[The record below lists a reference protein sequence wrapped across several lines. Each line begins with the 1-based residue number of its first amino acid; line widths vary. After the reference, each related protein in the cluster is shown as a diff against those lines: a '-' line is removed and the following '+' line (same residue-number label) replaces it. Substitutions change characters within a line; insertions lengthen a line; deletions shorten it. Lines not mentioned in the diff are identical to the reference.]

1 MNYQKACKILDLNP
15 KQHIKIDEIKQQYKI
30 HALKYHPDKNKSPNS
45 TEKFQEIHTAYEYL
59 CNNVDSDDDSDTCDK
74 SYSNILFKF
83 LSSIIPIDKD
93 TQVIHII
100 IEKITNICENKSV
113 DFLEKLDK
121 EMLIKINNLIKMNS
135 DILHINNN
143 YIEIIESMINK
154 KSQNDEVI
162 ILNPTLEDLFDN
174 NLYKLTVENETYIVP
189 LWHHELIYENN
200 NRDIYVKCNPVLP
213 DNIEIDDI
221 NDIHIYKQYSIKE
234 LWGKDTFEVDIHI
247 KKIQLEVDKL
257 KLMRHQTIILLKSG
271 ISRVNLK
278 NIYDVSMVSTIH
290 IHVSLDLL

>member
-1 MNYQKACKILDLNP
+1 MNYQKACEILDLNQ
-15 KQHIKIDEIKQQYKI
+15 KQNIKIGEIKQQYKI
-30 HALKYHPDKNKSPNS
+30 YALKYHPDKNKSPNS

-59 CNNVDSDDDSDTCDK
+59 CNNVDSDDDSDTSDK

-83 LSSIIPIDKD
+83 LESIIPIDKD
-93 TQVIHII
+93 SQIMYLI
-100 IEKITNICENKSV
+100 IEKISKVCENKSV

-121 EMLIKINNLIKMNS
+121 EVLIKILNLIKMNKE
-135 DILHINNN
+135 ILHINNN
-143 YIEIIESMINK
+143 YIELIESVINK

-174 NLYKLTVENETYIVP
+174 NLYKLTVENQTYIVP

-200 NRDIYVKCNPVLP
+200 NRDIYVKCNPILP

-221 NDIHIYKQYSIKE
+221 NDIHVYKQYSIKE
-234 LWGKDTFEVDIHI
+234 LWGKDTFEVDIHV
-247 KKIQLEVDKL
+247 KKIQLEVNKL
-257 KLMRHQTIILLKSG
+257 KLMRYQTIILLKSG

-278 NIYDVSMVSTIH
+278 NIYDVSMVSTIY
-290 IHVSLDLL
+290 IHVTLDL

>member
-1 MNYQKACKILDLNP
+1 MNYQKACEILDLDYN
-15 KQHIKIDEIKQQYKI
+15 QNIGITDIKQQYKI
-30 HALKYHPDKNKSPNS
+30 YALKYHPDKNKSLNS

-59 CNNVDSDDDSDTCDK
+59 CNNIDSDNDTINVDK

-93 TQVIHII
+93 TQIIHII

-174 NLYKLTVENETYIVP
+174 NLYKLTVDNETYIVP

-290 IHVSLDLL
+290 IHVSLDL

>member
-1 MNYQKACKILDLNP
+1 MNFQKACEILDLDYN
-15 KQHIKIDEIKQQYKI
+15 KNINITNIKQQYKI
-30 HALKYHPDKNKSPNS
+30 YALKYHPDKNKSPNS
-45 TEKFQEIHTAYEYL
+45 TEKFQEINTAYDYL
-59 CNNVDSDDDSDTCDK
+59 CNNIDSDDDTINDDK

-93 TQVIHII
+93 MKIMHII
-100 IEKITNICENKSV
+100 IEKITNICENKST

-121 EMLIKINNLIKMNS
+121 DILIKINKLIKMNC

-143 YIEIIESMINK
+143 YIEIIENIINK

-174 NLYKLTVENETYIVP
+174 NLYKLTVDKETYIVP

-200 NRDIYVKCNPVLP
+200 NRDIYVKCNPILP

-221 NDIHIYKQYSIKE
+221 NDIHVYKPYSIKE
-234 LWGKDTFEVDIHI
+234 LWGKDTFVVDIHDRN
-247 KKIQLEVDKL
+247 IQLEVNKL
-257 KLMRHQTIILLKSG
+257 KLMQHQTIIMLKSG
-271 ISRVNLK
+271 ISRVNIK
-278 NIYDVSMVSTIH
+278 NIYDVSIISTIYIH
-290 IHVSLDLL
+290 ITLTI

>member
-1 MNYQKACKILDLNP
+1 MNQKQN
-15 KQHIKIDEIKQQYKI
+15 IKIGEIKQQYKI
-30 HALKYHPDKNKSPNS
+30 YALKYHPDKNKSPNS

-59 CNNVDSDDDSDTCDK
+59 CNNVDSDDDSDTSDK

-83 LSSIIPIDKD
+83 LESIIPIDKD
-93 TQVIHII
+93 SQIMYLI
-100 IEKITNICENKSV
+100 IEKISKVCENKSV

-121 EMLIKINNLIKMNS
+121 EVLIKILNLIKMNKE
-135 DILHINNN
+135 ILHINNN
-143 YIEIIESMINK
+143 YIELIESVINK

-174 NLYKLTVENETYIVP
+174 NLYKLTVENQTYIVP

-200 NRDIYVKCNPVLP
+200 NRDIYVKCNPILP

-221 NDIHIYKQYSIKE
+221 NDIHVYKQYSIKE
-234 LWGKDTFEVDIHI
+234 LWGKDTFEVDIHV

-278 NIYDVSMVSTIH
+278 NIYDVSMVSTIY
-290 IHVSLDLL
+290 IHVTLDL

>member
-1 MNYQKACKILDLNP
+1 MNQKQN
-15 KQHIKIDEIKQQYKI
+15 IKIGEIKQQYKI
-30 HALKYHPDKNKSPNS
+30 YALKYHPDKNKSPNS

-59 CNNVDSDDDSDTCDK
+59 CNNVDSDDDSDTSDK

-83 LSSIIPIDKD
+83 LESIIPIDKD
-93 TQVIHII
+93 SQIMYLI
-100 IEKITNICENKSV
+100 IEKISKVCENKSV

-121 EMLIKINNLIKMNS
+121 EVLIKILNLIKMNKE
-135 DILHINNN
+135 ILHINNN
-143 YIEIIESMINK
+143 YIELIESVINK

-174 NLYKLTVENETYIVP
+174 NLYKLTVENQTYIVP

-200 NRDIYVKCNPVLP
+200 NRDIYVKCNPILP

-234 LWGKDTFEVDIHI
+234 LWGKDTFEVDIHV
-247 KKIQLEVDKL
+247 KKIQLEVNKL
-257 KLMRHQTIILLKSG
+257 KLMRYQTIILLKSG

-278 NIYDVSMVSTIH
+278 NIYDVTMVSTIY
-290 IHVSLDLL
+290 IHVTLDL

>member
-1 MNYQKACKILDLNP
+1 MNQKQN
-15 KQHIKIDEIKQQYKI
+15 IKIGEIKQQYKI
-30 HALKYHPDKNKSPNS
+30 YALKYHPDKNKSPNS

-59 CNNVDSDDDSDTCDK
+59 CNNVDSDDDSDTSDK

-83 LSSIIPIDKD
+83 LESIIPIDKD
-93 TQVIHII
+93 SQIMYLI
-100 IEKITNICENKSV
+100 IEKISKVCENKSV

-121 EMLIKINNLIKMNS
+121 EVLIKILNLIKMNKE
-135 DILHINNN
+135 ILHINNN
-143 YIEIIESMINK
+143 YIELIESVINK

-174 NLYKLTVENETYIVP
+174 NLYKLTVDNQTYIVP

-200 NRDIYVKCNPVLP
+200 NRDIYVKCNPILP

-221 NDIHIYKQYSIKE
+221 NDIHVYKQYSIKE

-278 NIYDVSMVSTIH
+278 NIYDVSMVSTIY
-290 IHVSLDLL
+290 IHVTLDL

>member
-1 MNYQKACKILDLNP
+1 MNYQKACEILDLNE
-15 KQHIKIDEIKQQYKI
+15 KQNIKISEIKQQYKI
-30 HALKYHPDKNKSPNS
+30 YALKYHPDKNKSPNS

-59 CNNVDSDDDSDTCDK
+59 CNNVDSDDDTVNDDK

-83 LSSIIPIDKD
+83 LESIIPIDKD
-93 TQVIHII
+93 SQIMYLI
-100 IEKITNICENKSV
+100 IEKISKVCENKSV

-121 EMLIKINNLIKMNS
+121 EVLIKILNLIKMNKE
-135 DILHINNN
+135 ILHINNN
-143 YIEIIESMINK
+143 YIELIESVINK

-174 NLYKLTVENETYIVP
+174 NLYKLTVENQTYIVP

-200 NRDIYVKCNPVLP
+200 NRDIYVKCNPILP

-221 NDIHIYKQYSIKE
+221 NDIHVYKQYSIKE
-234 LWGKDTFEVDIHI
+234 LWGKDTFEVDIHV

-257 KLMRHQTIILLKSG
+257 KLMRQQTIILLKSG

-278 NIYDVSMVSTIH
+278 NIYDVSMVSTIY
-290 IHVSLDLL
+290 IHVTLDL

>member
-1 MNYQKACKILDLNP
+1 MNQKQN
-15 KQHIKIDEIKQQYKI
+15 IKIGEIKQQYKI
-30 HALKYHPDKNKSPNS
+30 YALKYHPDKNKSPNS

-59 CNNVDSDDDSDTCDK
+59 CNNVDSDDDSDTSDK

-83 LSSIIPIDKD
+83 LESIIPIDKD
-93 TQVIHII
+93 SQIMYLI
-100 IEKITNICENKSV
+100 IEKISKVCENKSV

-121 EMLIKINNLIKMNS
+121 EVLIKILNLIKMNKE
-135 DILHINNN
+135 ILHINNN
-143 YIEIIESMINK
+143 YIELIESVINK

-174 NLYKLTVENETYIVP
+174 NLYKLTVDNQTYIVP

-200 NRDIYVKCNPVLP
+200 NRDIYVKCNPILP

-221 NDIHIYKQYSIKE
+221 NDIHVYKQYSIKE
-234 LWGKDTFEVDIHI
+234 LWGKDTFEVDIHV

-278 NIYDVSMVSTIH
+278 NIYDVSMVSTIY
-290 IHVSLDLL
+290 IHVTLDL

>member
-1 MNYQKACKILDLNP
+1 MNYQKACEILDLNQ
-15 KQHIKIDEIKQQYKI
+15 KQNIKIGEIKQHYKI
-30 HALKYHPDKNKSPNS
+30 YALKYHPDKNKSPNS

-59 CNNVDSDDDSDTCDK
+59 CNNVDSDDDSDTSDK

-83 LSSIIPIDKD
+83 LESIIPIDKD
-93 TQVIHII
+93 SQIMYLI
-100 IEKITNICENKSV
+100 IEKISKVCENKSV

-121 EMLIKINNLIKMNS
+121 EVLIKILNLIKMNKE
-135 DILHINNN
+135 ILHINNN
-143 YIEIIESMINK
+143 YIELIESVINK

-174 NLYKLTVENETYIVP
+174 NLYKLTVENQTYIVP

-200 NRDIYVKCNPVLP
+200 NRDIYIKCNPILP

-221 NDIHIYKQYSIKE
+221 NDIHVYKQYSIKE
-234 LWGKDTFEVDIHI
+234 LWGKDTFEVDIHV

-278 NIYDVSMVSTIH
+278 NIYDVTMVSTIY
-290 IHVSLDLL
+290 IHVTLDL

>member
-1 MNYQKACKILDLNP
+1 MNYQKACEILDLNQ
-15 KQHIKIDEIKQQYKI
+15 KQNIKIGEIKQQYKI
-30 HALKYHPDKNKSPNS
+30 YALKYHPDKNKSPNS

-59 CNNVDSDDDSDTCDK
+59 CNNVDSDDDSDTSDK

-83 LSSIIPIDKD
+83 LESIIPIDKD
-93 TQVIHII
+93 SQIMYLI
-100 IEKITNICENKSV
+100 IEKISKVCENKSV

-121 EMLIKINNLIKMNS
+121 EVLIKILNLIKMNKE
-135 DILHINNN
+135 ILHINNN
-143 YIEIIESMINK
+143 YIELIESVINK

-174 NLYKLTVENETYIVP
+174 NLYKLTVENQTYIVP

-200 NRDIYVKCNPVLP
+200 NRDIYVKCNPILP

-221 NDIHIYKQYSIKE
+221 NDIHVYKQYSIKE
-234 LWGKDTFEVDIHI
+234 LWGKDTFEVDIHV

-278 NIYDVSMVSTIH
+278 NIYDVSMVSTIY
-290 IHVSLDLL
+290 IHVTLDL

>member
-1 MNYQKACKILDLNP
+1 MNFQKACEILDLDYN
-15 KQHIKIDEIKQQYKI
+15 KNINITNIKQQYKI
-30 HALKYHPDKNKSPNS
+30 YALKYHPDKNKSPNS
-45 TEKFQEIHTAYEYL
+45 TEKFQEINTAYDYL
-59 CNNVDSDDDSDTCDK
+59 CNNIDSDDDTINDDK

-93 TQVIHII
+93 MKIMHII
-100 IEKITNICENKSV
+100 IEKITNICENKST

-121 EMLIKINNLIKMNS
+121 DILIKINKLIKMNC

-143 YIEIIESMINK
+143 YIEIIENIINK

-174 NLYKLTVENETYIVP
+174 NLYKLTVDKETYIVP

-200 NRDIYVKCNPVLP
+200 NRDIYIKCNPILP

-221 NDIHIYKQYSIKE
+221 NDIHVYKPYSIKE
-234 LWGKDTFEVDIHI
+234 LWGKDTFTVDIHDRN
-247 KKIQLEVDKL
+247 IQLEVNKL
-257 KLMRHQTIILLKSG
+257 KLMQHQTIIMLKSG
-271 ISRVNLK
+271 ISRVNIK
-278 NIYDVSMVSTIH
+278 NIYDVSMVSTIYIH
-290 IHVSLDLL
+290 ITLTI

>member
-1 MNYQKACKILDLNP
+1 LNQKQN
-15 KQHIKIDEIKQQYKI
+15 IKIGEIKQQYKI
-30 HALKYHPDKNKSPNS
+30 YALKYHPDKNKSPNS

-59 CNNVDSDDDSDTCDK
+59 CNNVDSDDDSDTSDK

-83 LSSIIPIDKD
+83 LESIIPIDKD
-93 TQVIHII
+93 SQIMYLI
-100 IEKITNICENKSV
+100 IEKISKVCENKSV

-121 EMLIKINNLIKMNS
+121 EVLIKILNLIKMNKE
-135 DILHINNN
+135 ILHINNN
-143 YIEIIESMINK
+143 YIELIESVINK

-174 NLYKLTVENETYIVP
+174 NLYKLTVENQTYIVP

-200 NRDIYVKCNPVLP
+200 NRDIYVKCNPILP

-234 LWGKDTFEVDIHI
+234 LWCKDTFEVDIYV

-278 NIYDVSMVSTIH
+278 NIYDVSMVSTIY
-290 IHVSLDLL
+290 IHVTLDL

>member
-1 MNYQKACKILDLNP
+1 LNQKQN
-15 KQHIKIDEIKQQYKI
+15 IKIGEIKQQYKI
-30 HALKYHPDKNKSPNS
+30 YALKYHPDKNKSPNS

-59 CNNVDSDDDSDTCDK
+59 CNNVDSDDDSDTSDK

-83 LSSIIPIDKD
+83 LESIIPIDKD
-93 TQVIHII
+93 SQIMYLI
-100 IEKITNICENKSV
+100 IEKISKVCENKSV

-121 EMLIKINNLIKMNS
+121 EVLIKILNLIKMNKE
-135 DILHINNN
+135 ILHINNN
-143 YIEIIESMINK
+143 YIELIESVINK

-174 NLYKLTVENETYIVP
+174 NLYKLTVENQTYIVP

-200 NRDIYVKCNPVLP
+200 NRDIYVKCNPILP

-221 NDIHIYKQYSIKE
+221 NDIHVYKQYSIKE

-278 NIYDVSMVSTIH
+278 NIYDVSMVSTIY
-290 IHVSLDLL
+290 IHVTLDL

>member
-1 MNYQKACKILDLNP
+1 MNYQKACEILDLND
-15 KQHIKIDEIKQQYKI
+15 KQNIGITDIKQKYKI
-30 HALKYHPDKNKSPNS
+30 YALKYHPDKNKSPNS

-59 CNNVDSDDDSDTCDK
+59 CNNVDSDDVSDTSDK

-83 LSSIIPIDKD
+83 LESIIPIDKD
-93 TQVIHII
+93 SQIMYLI
-100 IEKITNICENKSV
+100 IEKISKVCENKSV

-143 YIEIIESMINK
+143 YIEIIESVINK

-174 NLYKLTVENETYIVP
+174 NLYKLTVDNQTYIVP

-278 NIYDVSMVSTIH
+278 NIYDVSTVSTIH
-290 IHVSLDLL
+290 IHLTLDL

>member
-1 MNYQKACKILDLNP
+1 LNQKQN
-15 KQHIKIDEIKQQYKI
+15 IKIGEIKQQYKI
-30 HALKYHPDKNKSPNS
+30 YALKYHPDKNKSPNS

-59 CNNVDSDDDSDTCDK
+59 CNNVDSDDDSDTSDK

-83 LSSIIPIDKD
+83 LESIIPIDKD
-93 TQVIHII
+93 SQIMYLI
-100 IEKITNICENKSV
+100 IEKISKVCENKSV

-121 EMLIKINNLIKMNS
+121 EVLIKILNLIKMNKE
-135 DILHINNN
+135 ILHINNN
-143 YIEIIESMINK
+143 YIELIESVINK

-174 NLYKLTVENETYIVP
+174 NLYKLTVDNQTYIVP

-200 NRDIYVKCNPVLP
+200 NRDIYVKCNPILP

-221 NDIHIYKQYSIKE
+221 NDIHVYKQYSIKE
-234 LWGKDTFEVDIHI
+234 LWGKDTFEVDIYD
-247 KKIQLEVDKL
+247 KKIQLEVDRL
-257 KLMRHQTIILLKSG
+257 KLMRHQTIIMTKSG

-278 NIYDVSMVSTIH
+278 NIYDVSMVSTIY
-290 IHVSLDLL
+290 IHVTLDL

>member
-1 MNYQKACKILDLNP
+1 MNHQKACEILDLNQ
-15 KQHIKIDEIKQQYKI
+15 KQNIKIGEIKQQYKI
-30 HALKYHPDKNKSPNS
+30 YALKYHPDKNKSPNS

-59 CNNVDSDDDSDTCDK
+59 CNNVDSDDDSDTSDK

-83 LSSIIPIDKD
+83 LESIIPIDKD
-93 TQVIHII
+93 SQIMYLI
-100 IEKITNICENKSV
+100 IEKISKVCENKSV

-121 EMLIKINNLIKMNS
+121 EVLIKILNLIKMNKE
-135 DILHINNN
+135 ILHINNN
-143 YIEIIESMINK
+143 YIELIESVINK

-174 NLYKLTVENETYIVP
+174 NLYKLTVENQTYIVP

-200 NRDIYVKCNPVLP
+200 NRDIYVKCNPILP

-221 NDIHIYKQYSIKE
+221 NDIHVYKQYSIKE
-234 LWGKDTFEVDIHI
+234 LWGKDTFEVDIHV

-257 KLMRHQTIILLKSG
+257 KLMRQQTIILLKSG

-278 NIYDVSMVSTIH
+278 NIYDVSMVSTIY
-290 IHVSLDLL
+290 IHVTLEL

>member
-1 MNYQKACKILDLNP
+1 MNYQKACEILDLNQ
-15 KQHIKIDEIKQQYKI
+15 KQNIKIGEIKQQYKI
-30 HALKYHPDKNKSPNS
+30 YALKYHPDKNKSPNS

-59 CNNVDSDDDSDTCDK
+59 CNNVDSDDDSDTSDK

-83 LSSIIPIDKD
+83 LESIIPIDKD
-93 TQVIHII
+93 SQIMYLI
-100 IEKITNICENKSV
+100 IEKISKVCENKSV

-121 EMLIKINNLIKMNS
+121 EVLIKILNLIKMNKE
-135 DILHINNN
+135 ILHINNN
-143 YIEIIESMINK
+143 YIELIESVINK

-174 NLYKLTVENETYIVP
+174 NLYKLTVENQTYIVP

-200 NRDIYVKCNPVLP
+200 NRDIYVKCNPILP

-221 NDIHIYKQYSIKE
+221 NDIHVYKQYSIKE
-234 LWGKDTFEVDIHI
+234 LWGKDTFEVDIYD
-247 KKIQLEVDKL
+247 KKIQLEVDRL

-278 NIYDVSMVSTIH
+278 NIYDVSMVSTIY
-290 IHVSLDLL
+290 IHVTLDL

>member
-45 TEKFQEIHTAYEYL
+45 TEKFQEIYTAYEYL

>member
-1 MNYQKACKILDLNP
+1 MNYQKACEILDLNQ
-15 KQHIKIDEIKQQYKI
+15 KQNIKIGEIKQQYKI
-30 HALKYHPDKNKSPNS
+30 YALKYHPDKNKSPNS

-59 CNNVDSDDDSDTCDK
+59 CNNVDSDDDSDTSDK

-83 LSSIIPIDKD
+83 LESIIPIDKD
-93 TQVIHII
+93 SQIMYLI
-100 IEKITNICENKSV
+100 IEKISKVCENKSV

-121 EMLIKINNLIKMNS
+121 EVLIKILNLIKMNKE
-135 DILHINNN
+135 ILHINNN
-143 YIEIIESMINK
+143 YIELIESVINK

-174 NLYKLTVENETYIVP
+174 NLYKLTVENQTYIVP

-200 NRDIYVKCNPVLP
+200 NRDIYVKCNPILP

-234 LWGKDTFEVDIHI
+234 LWCKDTFEVDIYV

-278 NIYDVSMVSTIH
+278 NIYDVSMVSTIY
-290 IHVSLDLL
+290 IHVTLDL

>member
-1 MNYQKACKILDLNP
+1 MNYQKACEILDLNE
-15 KQHIKIDEIKQQYKI
+15 KQNIKISEIKQQYKI
-30 HALKYHPDKNKSPNS
+30 YALKYHPDKNKSPNS

-59 CNNVDSDDDSDTCDK
+59 CNNVDSDDDTVNDDK

-83 LSSIIPIDKD
+83 LESIIPIDKD
-93 TQVIHII
+93 SQIMYLI
-100 IEKITNICENKSV
+100 IEKISKVCENKSV

-121 EMLIKINNLIKMNS
+121 EVLIKILNLIKMNKE
-135 DILHINNN
+135 ILHINNN
-143 YIEIIESMINK
+143 YIEIIESIINK

-174 NLYKLTVENETYIVP
+174 NLYKLTVDNQTYIVP

-213 DNIEIDDI
+213 DNIEIDNI

-234 LWGKDTFEVDIHI
+234 LWDKDTFEVDIHV

-257 KLMRHQTIILLKSG
+257 KLMRQQTIILLKSG

-278 NIYDVSMVSTIH
+278 NIYDVSMVSTIY
-290 IHVSLDLL
+290 IHVTLDL

>member
-1 MNYQKACKILDLNP
+1 MNYQKACEILDLNQ
-15 KQHIKIDEIKQQYKI
+15 KQNIKIGEIKQQYKI
-30 HALKYHPDKNKSPNS
+30 YALKYHPDKNKSPNS

-93 TQVIHII
+93 TQIIHII
-100 IEKITNICENKSV
+100 IEKISNICENKSI
-113 DFLEKLDK
+113 DFLEKLDR
-121 EMLIKINNLIKMNS
+121 EVLIKILNLIKMNS

-143 YIEIIESMINK
+143 YIEIIESVINK

-234 LWGKDTFEVDIHI
+234 LWGKDTIEVDIHI

-290 IHVSLDLL
+290 IHVTLDL

>member
-1 MNYQKACKILDLNP
+1 MNYQKACEILDLNQ
-15 KQHIKIDEIKQQYKI
+15 KQNIKIGEIKQQYKI
-30 HALKYHPDKNKSPNS
+30 YALKYHPDKNKSPNS

-59 CNNVDSDDDSDTCDK
+59 CNNVDSDDNSDTCDK

-83 LSSIIPIDKD
+83 LESIIPIDKD
-93 TQVIHII
+93 SQIMYLI
-100 IEKITNICENKSV
+100 IEKISKVCENKSV
-113 DFLEKLDK
+113 DFLEKLDR
-121 EMLIKINNLIKMNS
+121 EVLIKILNLIKMNS

-143 YIEIIESMINK
+143 YIEIIESVINK

-174 NLYKLTVENETYIVP
+174 NLYKLTVDNETYIVP

-234 LWGKDTFEVDIHI
+234 LWGKDTIEVDIHI

-290 IHVSLDLL
+290 IHVTLDL

>member
-1 MNYQKACKILDLNP
+1 MNYQKACEILDLDYN
-15 KQHIKIDEIKQQYKI
+15 QNIGITDIKQQYKKY
-30 HALKYHPDKNKSPNS
+30 ALKYHPDKNKSLGS
-45 TEKFQEIHTAYEYL
+45 TEKFQEIHTAYEFL
-59 CNNVDSDDDSDTCDK
+59 CNNIDSDNDTINIDK

-93 TQVIHII
+93 TQIIHII

-143 YIEIIESMINK
+143 YIEIIENVINK

-162 ILNPTLEDLFDN
+162 ILNPTLADLFDN
-174 NLYKLTVENETYIVP
+174 NLYKLTVDTHTYIVP

-200 NRDIYVKCNPVLP
+200 NRDVYVKCNPVLP

-221 NDIHIYKQYSIKE
+221 NDIHVYKQYSIKE
-234 LWGKDTFEVDIHI
+234 LWNKDTFEVDIHI
-247 KKIQLEVDKL
+247 KKIQLKVDKL

-278 NIYDVSMVSTIH
+278 NIYDVSMISTIY
-290 IHVSLDLL
+290 IHVTLDM

>member
-1 MNYQKACKILDLNP
+1 M
-15 KQHIKIDEIKQQYKI
+15 
-30 HALKYHPDKNKSPNS
+30 
-45 TEKFQEIHTAYEYL
+45 YL
-59 CNNVDSDDDSDTCDK
+59 
-74 SYSNILFKF
+74 
-83 LSSIIPIDKD
+83 
-93 TQVIHII
+93 I
-100 IEKITNICENKSV
+100 IEKISKVCENKSV

-121 EMLIKINNLIKMNS
+121 EVLIKILNLIKMNKE
-135 DILHINNN
+135 ILHINNN
-143 YIEIIESMINK
+143 YIELIESVINK

-174 NLYKLTVENETYIVP
+174 NLYKLTVENQTYIVP

-200 NRDIYVKCNPVLP
+200 NRDIYVKCNPILP

-234 LWGKDTFEVDIHI
+234 LWCKDTFEVDIYV

-278 NIYDVSMVSTIH
+278 NIYDVSMVSTIY
-290 IHVSLDLL
+290 IHVTLDL

>member
-1 MNYQKACKILDLNP
+1 MNQKQN
-15 KQHIKIDEIKQQYKI
+15 IKIGEIKQQYKI
-30 HALKYHPDKNKSPNS
+30 YALKYHPDKNKSPNS

-59 CNNVDSDDDSDTCDK
+59 CNNVDSDDDSDTSDK

-83 LSSIIPIDKD
+83 LESIIPIDKD
-93 TQVIHII
+93 SQIMYLI
-100 IEKITNICENKSV
+100 IEKISKVCENKSV

-121 EMLIKINNLIKMNS
+121 EVLIKILNLIKMNKE
-135 DILHINNN
+135 ILHINNN
-143 YIEIIESMINK
+143 YIELIESVINK

-174 NLYKLTVENETYIVP
+174 NLYKLTVENQTYIVP

-200 NRDIYVKCNPVLP
+200 NRDIYVKCNPILP

-221 NDIHIYKQYSIKE
+221 NDIHVYKQYSIKE
-234 LWGKDTFEVDIHI
+234 LWGKDTFEVDIHV

-278 NIYDVSMVSTIH
+278 NIYDVSMVSTIY
-290 IHVSLDLL
+290 IHVALDL

>member
-1 MNYQKACKILDLNP
+1 MNQKQN
-15 KQHIKIDEIKQQYKI
+15 IKIGEIKQQYKI
-30 HALKYHPDKNKSPNS
+30 YALKYHPDKNKSPNS

-59 CNNVDSDDDSDTCDK
+59 CNNVDSDDDSDTSDK

-83 LSSIIPIDKD
+83 LESIIPIDKD
-93 TQVIHII
+93 SQIMYLI
-100 IEKITNICENKSV
+100 IEKISKVCENKSV

-121 EMLIKINNLIKMNS
+121 EVLIKILNLIKMNKE
-135 DILHINNN
+135 ILHINNN
-143 YIEIIESMINK
+143 YIELIESVINK

-174 NLYKLTVENETYIVP
+174 NLYKLTVENQTYIVP

-200 NRDIYVKCNPVLP
+200 NRDIYVKCNPILP

-221 NDIHIYKQYSIKE
+221 NDIHVYKQYSIKE

-278 NIYDVSMVSTIH
+278 NIYDVSMVSTIY
-290 IHVSLDLL
+290 IHVTLDL

>member
-1 MNYQKACKILDLNP
+1 MNYQKACEILDLNP

-59 CNNVDSDDDSDTCDK
+59 CNNVDSDNDSDTSDK

-83 LSSIIPIDKD
+83 LESIIPIDKD
-93 TQVIHII
+93 SQIMYLI
-100 IEKITNICENKSV
+100 IEKISKVCENKSV

-121 EMLIKINNLIKMNS
+121 EVLIKILNLIKMNKE
-135 DILHINNN
+135 ILHINNN
-143 YIEIIESMINK
+143 YIELIESVINK

-174 NLYKLTVENETYIVP
+174 NLYKLTVENQTYIVP

-234 LWGKDTFEVDIHI
+234 LWGKDIFEVDIHV

-257 KLMRHQTIILLKSG
+257 KLMRQQTIILLKSG

-278 NIYDVSMVSTIH
+278 NIYDVSIVSTIYIH
-290 IHVSLDLL
+290 ISLNM

>member
-1 MNYQKACKILDLNP
+1 MNYQKACEILDLNP
-15 KQHIKIDEIKQQYKI
+15 KQNIKIDEIKQQYKI

-59 CNNVDSDDDSDTCDK
+59 CNNVDSDDDSDICDK

-93 TQVIHII
+93 TQIIHII
-100 IEKITNICENKSV
+100 IEKISNICENKSI
-113 DFLEKLDK
+113 DFLEKLDR
-121 EMLIKINNLIKMNS
+121 EVLIKILNLIKMNS

-143 YIEIIESMINK
+143 YIEIIESVINK

-162 ILNPTLEDLFDN
+162 ILNPALEDLIDN
-174 NLYKLTVENETYIVP
+174 NLYKLTVDNETYIVP

-278 NIYDVSMVSTIH
+278 NIYDVSMVSTIY
-290 IHVSLDLL
+290 IHVALDL

>member
-1 MNYQKACKILDLNP
+1 MNYQKACEILDLNQ
-15 KQHIKIDEIKQQYKI
+15 KQNIKIGEIKQQYKI
-30 HALKYHPDKNKSPNS
+30 YALKYHPDKNKSPNS

-59 CNNVDSDDDSDTCDK
+59 CNNVDSDDDSDTSDK

-83 LSSIIPIDKD
+83 LESIIPIDKD
-93 TQVIHII
+93 SQIMYLI
-100 IEKITNICENKSV
+100 IEKISKVCENKSV

-121 EMLIKINNLIKMNS
+121 EVLIKILNLIKMNKE
-135 DILHINNN
+135 ILHINNN
-143 YIEIIESMINK
+143 YIELIESVINK

-174 NLYKLTVENETYIVP
+174 NLYKLTVENQTYIVP

-200 NRDIYVKCNPVLP
+200 NRDIYVKCNPILP

-221 NDIHIYKQYSIKE
+221 NDIHVYKQYSIKE
-234 LWGKDTFEVDIHI
+234 LWGKDTFEVDIYD
-247 KKIQLEVDKL
+247 KKIQLEVDRL
-257 KLMRHQTIILLKSG
+257 KLMRHQTIIMTKSG

-278 NIYDVSMVSTIH
+278 NIYDVSMVSTIY
-290 IHVSLDLL
+290 IHVTLDL

>member
-1 MNYQKACKILDLNP
+1 MNYQKACEILDLNQ
-15 KQHIKIDEIKQQYKI
+15 KQNIKIGEIKQQYKI
-30 HALKYHPDKNKSPNS
+30 YALKYHPDKNKSPNS

-59 CNNVDSDDDSDTCDK
+59 CNNVDSDDDSDTSDK

-83 LSSIIPIDKD
+83 LESIIPIDKD
-93 TQVIHII
+93 SQIMYLI
-100 IEKITNICENKSV
+100 IEKISKVCENKSV

-121 EMLIKINNLIKMNS
+121 EVLIKILNLIKMNKE
-135 DILHINNN
+135 ILHINNN
-143 YIEIIESMINK
+143 YIELIESVINK

-174 NLYKLTVENETYIVP
+174 NLYKLTVENQTYIVP

-200 NRDIYVKCNPVLP
+200 NRDIYVKCNPILP

-234 LWGKDTFEVDIHI
+234 LWCKDTFEVDIYV

-278 NIYDVSMVSTIH
+278 NIYDVTMVSTIY
-290 IHVSLDLL
+290 IHVTLDL

>member
-1 MNYQKACKILDLNP
+1 MNYQKACEILDLNQN
-15 KQHIKIDEIKQQYKI
+15 QHIKIGEIKQQYKI
-30 HALKYHPDKNKSPNS
+30 YALKYHPDKNKSPNS
-45 TEKFQEIHTAYEYL
+45 TEKFQEINTAYEYL
-59 CNNVDSDDDSDTCDK
+59 CNNIDSDDDTVNDDK

-83 LSSIIPIDKD
+83 LNTIIPIDKD
-93 TQVIHII
+93 TQIMHII
-100 IEKITNICENKSV
+100 IEKISNICENKSV

-121 EMLIKINNLIKMNS
+121 EILIKINNLIKMNS

-143 YIEIIESMINK
+143 YIEIIESIINK

-174 NLYKLTVENETYIVP
+174 NLYKLTVDNQTYIVP

-221 NDIHIYKQYSIKE
+221 NDIHVYKQYSIKE
-234 LWGKDTFEVDIHI
+234 LWCKNTFEVDIHV
-247 KKIQLEVDKL
+247 KKIQLDVDKL
-257 KLMRHQTIILLKSG
+257 KLMRQQTIILLKSG

-278 NIYDVSMVSTIH
+278 NIYDVSMVSTIY
-290 IHVSLDLL
+290 IHVALDL

>member
-1 MNYQKACKILDLNP
+1 MNYQKACEILDLNQ
-15 KQHIKIDEIKQQYKI
+15 KQNIKIGEIKQQYKI
-30 HALKYHPDKNKSPNS
+30 YALKYHPDKNKSPNS

-59 CNNVDSDDDSDTCDK
+59 CNNVDSDDDSDTSDK

-83 LSSIIPIDKD
+83 LESIIPIDKD
-93 TQVIHII
+93 SQIMYLI
-100 IEKITNICENKSV
+100 IEKISKVCENKSV

-121 EMLIKINNLIKMNS
+121 EVLIKILNLIKMNKE
-135 DILHINNN
+135 ILHINNN
-143 YIEIIESMINK
+143 YIELIESVINK

-174 NLYKLTVENETYIVP
+174 NLYKLTVENQTYIVP

-200 NRDIYVKCNPVLP
+200 NRDIYVKCNPILP

-221 NDIHIYKQYSIKE
+221 NDIHVYKQYSIKE
-234 LWGKDTFEVDIHI
+234 LWGKDTFEVDIHV
-247 KKIQLEVDKL
+247 KKIQLEVNKL
-257 KLMRHQTIILLKSG
+257 KLMRYQTIILLKSG

-278 NIYDVSMVSTIH
+278 NIYDVTMVSTIY
-290 IHVSLDLL
+290 IHVTLDL

>member
-1 MNYQKACKILDLNP
+1 MNYQKACEILDLNQ
-15 KQHIKIDEIKQQYKI
+15 KRNIKIGEIKQQYKI
-30 HALKYHPDKNKSPNS
+30 YALKYHPDKNKSPNS

-59 CNNVDSDDDSDTCDK
+59 CNNVDSDDDSDTSDK

-83 LSSIIPIDKD
+83 LESIIPIDKD
-93 TQVIHII
+93 SQIMYLI
-100 IEKITNICENKSV
+100 IEKISKVCENKSV

-121 EMLIKINNLIKMNS
+121 EVLIKILNLIKMNKE
-135 DILHINNN
+135 ILHINNN
-143 YIEIIESMINK
+143 YIELIESVINK

-174 NLYKLTVENETYIVP
+174 NLYKLTVENQTYIVP

-200 NRDIYVKCNPVLP
+200 NRDIYVKCNPILP

-221 NDIHIYKQYSIKE
+221 NDIHVYKQYSIKE
-234 LWGKDTFEVDIHI
+234 LWGKDTFEVDIHV
-247 KKIQLEVDKL
+247 KKIQLEVNKL
-257 KLMRHQTIILLKSG
+257 KLMRYQTIILLKSG

-278 NIYDVSMVSTIH
+278 NIYDVTMVSTIY
-290 IHVSLDLL
+290 IHVTLDL

>member
-1 MNYQKACKILDLNP
+1 MNFQKACEILDLDYN
-15 KQHIKIDEIKQQYKI
+15 KNINITNIKQQYKI
-30 HALKYHPDKNKSPNS
+30 YALKYHPDKNKSPNS
-45 TEKFQEIHTAYEYL
+45 TEKFQEINTAYDYL
-59 CNNVDSDDDSDTCDK
+59 CNNIDSDDDTINDDK

-93 TQVIHII
+93 MKIMHII
-100 IEKITNICENKSV
+100 IEKITNICENKST

-121 EMLIKINNLIKMNS
+121 DILIKINKLIKMNC

-143 YIEIIESMINK
+143 YIEIIENIINK

-174 NLYKLTVENETYIVP
+174 NLYKLTVDKETYIVP

-200 NRDIYVKCNPVLP
+200 NRDIYVKCNPILP

-221 NDIHIYKQYSIKE
+221 NDIHVYKQYSIKE
-234 LWGKDTFEVDIHI
+234 LWGKDTFVVDIHDRN
-247 KKIQLEVDKL
+247 IQLEVNKL
-257 KLMRHQTIILLKSG
+257 KLMQHQTIIMLKSG
-271 ISRVNLK
+271 ISRVNIK
-278 NIYDVSMVSTIH
+278 NIYDVSIISTIYIH
-290 IHVSLDLL
+290 ITLTI